1 LPADKKDLASPIP
14 WRRSL
19 RASQAR
25 RAAAARRRRMRLR
38 GRAGITLVLALTA
51 GLAGTALAAGD
62 TGGSDSSLVRS
73 GARGDAVRA
82 IQTALGLPA
91 DGVYGPRTRLAVR
104 DFQRAH
110 GLEVDGLVGPQ
121 TLAALGITP
130 SAAAQ
135 PRAAGAAL
143 VAVAPDP
150 ELARIAQCESG
161 GDPTAVSANGHYRGK
176 YQFTRATWRAVG
188 GSGDPAAAPE
198 PLQDE
203 LAAKLLAQRGTAPWP
218 VCSRA

>member
-1 LPADKKDLASPIP
+1 LPVDKKDLASPIP

-110 GLEVDGLVGPQ
+110 GLEVDGIVGPQ

-130 SAAAQ
+130 STAQ
-135 PRAAGAAL
+135 PRAADATL
-143 VAVAPDP
+143 VAAAPDP
-150 ELARIAQCESG
+150 TLARIAQCESG
-161 GDPTAVSANGHYRGK
+161 GDPTAVSADGHYRGK
-176 YQFTRATWRAVG
+176 YQFTRSTWRTVG
-188 GSGDPAAAPE
+188 GTGDPAAAPE
-198 PLQDE
+198 ALQDE
-203 LAAKLLAQRGTAPWP
+203 LAAKLLAERGTAPWP